1 MEQVTREYHYRV
13 DREGRI
19 YHDGTEIVDPATLRF
34 FLLALTRTLEG
45 RWLAVC
51 QGERNWFEPEG
62 GRPDDTPFI
71 VQRLRL
77 TVESGRLRAVE
88 LCLAGDYRE
97 PLDPATLEQNDERLF
112 CAVRRGASRARFGR
126 LAMQQ
131 LAPYLSDGP
140 DGPALAL
147 DGRRHALQRAAS
159 ATPRPRR

>member
-1 MEQVTREYHYRV
+1 MDRAAREYHYRV
-13 DREGRI
+13 DGEGRI

-45 RWLAVC
+45 GWLAVC

-62 GRPDDTPFI
+62 RFPDETPFI

-77 TVESGRLRAVE
+77 SVDEGRLRAVE

-97 PLDPATLEQNDERLF
+97 PLDPATLEQDGERLS
-112 CAVRRGASRARFGR
+112 CAVRRGAFRARFGR

-131 LAPYLSDGP
+131 LAPYLSEGP

-147 DGRRHALQRAAS
+147 DGRRHRLPRAAS
-159 ATPRPRR
+159 ATPTPRR

>member
-1 MEQVTREYHYRV
+1 MNQVTREYHYRV

-34 FLLALTRTLEG
+34 FLLALTRTPEG

-51 QGERNWFEPEG
+51 QGERNWFESEGRRPE
-62 GRPDDTPFI
+62 DTPFI

-97 PLDPATLEQNDERLF
+97 PLDPATLEQDGERLF
-112 CAVRRGASRARFGR
+112 CAVRRGAFRARFGHR
-126 LAMQQ
+126 AMQQ
-131 LAPYLSDGP
+131 LAPYLSEGP

-147 DGRRHALQRAAS
+147 DGRRHALPRAAS
-159 ATPRPRR
+159 ATPRPRT

>member
-1 MEQVTREYHYRV
+1 VDRVTREYHYRV

-34 FLLALTRTLEG
+34 FLLALTRTREG
-45 RWLAVC
+45 QWLAVC
-51 QGERNWFEPEG
+51 QGERNWFDSEG

-97 PLDPATLEQNDERLF
+97 PLDPTTLEQDGERLF
-112 CAVRRGASRARFGR
+112 CAVRRGAFRARFGR

-131 LAPYLSDGP
+131 IAPYLSDGP

-147 DGRRHALQRAAS
+147 DGRRHLLQRAAS
-159 ATPRPRR
+159 ATPRPRT

>member
-1 MEQVTREYHYRV
+1 MDQVTREYHYRV

-34 FLLALTRTLEG
+34 FLLALTRTQEG

-51 QGERNWFEPEG
+51 QGERNWFDSEG
-62 GRPDDTPFI
+62 GSEDTPFI

-97 PLDPATLEQNDERLF
+97 PLDPATLEQDGERLF
-112 CAVRRGASRARFGR
+112 CAVRRGAFRARFGR

-159 ATPRPRR
+159 ATPRPRT